1 MVQAPVWHS
10 CGDRA
15 ALANVA
21 VAPGSD
27 CLCCL
32 FDGSSAWL
40 GWMPTL
46 LVPSRVPVCQ
56 LVLCC
61 SLTVP
66 ACLWPFISAHRQPV
80 WSLLHKR
87 PQTRLSDRFGNVPLV
102 HQKANASI
110 KQKVAL
116 AYMKHHVKYDPKWRI
131 LCMKDAWICQVVNSQ
146 NAYCRFATD
155 ALNWLSKHLMLCRS
169 ILTTIDMLTNK
180 ITLLVN
186 LIYLFKVL
194 CSGYLA

>member
-1 MVQAPVWHS
+1 MKAPVLHR
-10 CGDRA
+10 CGDQA

-61 SLTVP
+61 SLAVP

-80 WSLLHKR
+80 WSLLYKT
-87 PQTRLSDRFGNVPLV
+87 PSDRFVRPFWKFSTRAPKGVYI
-102 HQKANASI
+102 HRTKHG
-110 KQKVAL
+110 
-116 AYMKHHVKYDPKWRI
+116 AYVMPHYIRAQTKSPPYER
-131 LCMKDAWICQVVNSQ
+131 CMDLCQVVTSH
-146 NAYCRFATD
+146 NAHCRLAAD
-155 ALNWLSKHLMLCRS
+155 ALNCLSKHLDVM
-169 ILTTIDMLTNK
+169 
-180 ITLLVN
+180 
-186 LIYLFKVL
+186 
-194 CSGYLA
+194 